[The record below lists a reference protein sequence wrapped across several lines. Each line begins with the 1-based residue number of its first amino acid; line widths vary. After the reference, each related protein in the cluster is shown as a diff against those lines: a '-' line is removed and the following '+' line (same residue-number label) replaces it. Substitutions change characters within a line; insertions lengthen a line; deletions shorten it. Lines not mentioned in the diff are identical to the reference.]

1 MCPEYPEHPAYLLAL
16 LAYLCPPGATADDR
30 KMVRFD
36 AARAIRRYSRSPA
49 TNVPS
54 PGVITASP
62 SSRST

>member
-1 MCPEYPEHPAYLLAL
+1 MSPDCLLAL
-16 LAYLCPPGATADDR
+16 LCYLFPPGATADDR

-36 AARAIRRYSRSPA
+36 AARALRRYARSPA

>member
-1 MCPEYPEHPAYLLAL
+1 MCPEYLLAL
-16 LAYLCPPGATADDR
+16 ACYVFPDGDTPDERRSIQLE
-30 KMVRFD
+30 
-36 AARAIRRYSRSPA
+36 AARELRRYARSPA

>member
-1 MCPEYPEHPAYLLAL
+1 MDAYLLAL
-16 LAYLCPPGATADDR
+16 ASYRFPDSADPQER
-30 KMVRFD
+30 RMIRFR
-36 AARAIRRYSRSPA
+36 AVLEMRAIQRRLPM